1 MNGYTTELEERMQQ
15 LLADR
20 ATEGLDMGSASELDP
35 WLWSHPNQDV
45 DGFERA
51 AAAINIATLPPITD
65 SLPSTLRDR
74 ILCDAGLFFGTMASR
89 RFAPEACLEKPVMGL
104 ARVERRWAGRVA
116 WYLAAACLVLAVLGW
131 WQVFSN
137 GKPSIAAVPRQ
148 YAEFVRQTGDLV
160 RASWVGK
167 EPGFTVV
174 SGDLVWSN
182 ANQHGFMRLVG
193 VPPNDPQVAQ
203 YQLWIVDPDRD
214 KHPIDGGV
222 FDVRTAGEVV
232 IPIDAKLHAD
242 NPKVF
247 AITLEKPG
255 GVVVSGG
262 PLLVVASVTG

>member
-1 MNGYTTELEERMQQ
+1 MNGSTARSEERMLQ

-20 ATEGLDMGSASELDP
+20 ATEGLDMFEARELND
-35 WLWSHPNQDV
+35 WLPSHPDC
-45 DGFERA
+45 DEYAFDRA
-51 AAAINIATLPPITD
+51 AAAIDLATLPPIIE
-65 SLPSTLRDR
+65 SLPGAIRDR
-74 ILCDAGLFFGTMASR
+74 ILCDAGLFLGTMASR
-89 RFAPEACLEKPVMGL
+89 RFAPEAGLEKPVIGL

-131 WQVFSN
+131 WQVFSD
-137 GKPSIAAVPRQ
+137 GKSSFAPGPRQ
-148 YAEFVRQTGDLV
+148 FAEFVQQTSDLV

-174 SGDLVWSN
+174 SGDVVWSS

-193 VPPNDPQVAQ
+193 LPPNNPQVAQ
-203 YQLWIVDPDRD
+203 YQLWIVDPNRD

-222 FDVRTAGEVV
+222 FDVRTAGEAV

-262 PLLVVASVTG
+262 PLLVVAGVAG

>member
-1 MNGYTTELEERMQQ
+1 MNGYTTEFEERILQ

-20 ATEGLDMGSASELDP
+20 ATEGLDMAAAGELDH
-35 WLWSHPNQDV
+35 WLASHPNQDE

-51 AAAINIATLPPITD
+51 AAAINLATLPPITE
-65 SLPSTLRDR
+65 SLPRVLRDR
-74 ILCDAGLFFGTMASR
+74 ILCDAGMFLGTMTSR
-89 RFAPEACLEKPVMGL
+89 RFVPEAGLEVPVMGP

-116 WYLAAACLVLAVLGW
+116 WYLAAACLVLAILGW
-131 WQVFSN
+131 WQVFSE
-137 GKPSIAAVPRQ
+137 GKSSIAPGLRQ
-148 YAEFVRQTGDLV
+148 YAEFVRQTSDLV

-174 SGDLVWSN
+174 SGDVVWSN

-193 VPPNDPQVAQ
+193 LPPNDPQVAQ
-203 YQLWIVDPDRD
+203 YQLWIVDPNRD

-222 FDVRTAGEVV
+222 FDVRTAGEAV
-232 IPIDAKLHAD
+232 IPIDAKLHAE

-262 PLLVVASVTG
+262 PLLVVASVNG